1 MKATLEYDL
10 PDEDQEF
17 QDAMNGMKWKAVMW
31 DLDQRLRAIEKH
43 SPDSMNEEAYQ
54 AYCHARQ
61 LIREYMTDYGIN
73 FDV

>member
-1 MKATLEYDL
+1 
-10 PDEDQEF
+10 
-17 QDAMNGMKWKAVMW
+17 MNGMKWKAVMW

-73 FDV
+73 FDL